1 MADERGPFGKNTS
14 RRGTSRSKGTPGGK
28 RVEDKEVIE
37 NWKAIDDIFVK
48 AKKRD
53 QERVPTSDAAS
64 AVPKTPAGAPTEVI
78 LYGYAEPYQ
87 WAAIEFY
94 ERVSQGVIYE
104 DYERE
109 PSNTKYDLSLARS
122 TTTRSRI
129 PSDALR
135 KVSRYHG
142 GEHWIKVT
150 FNSSQAADRACYA
163 SPHKLNGHLVYAERY
178 RGTGPAEDAAIP
190 ATEEALRS
198 VASSPLATTGTA
210 TAGVSATPAATGTSA
225 TLSTETLDSGPAA
238 WPSDAGTSTA
248 TLDSAAVRGLR
259 VRGAKRAVLLPADKA
274 LLPAASLWQRTF
286 GSWPVVGFLFGGASH
301 EFIGSEVPRKD
312 DGTFDWDKASMYWQ
326 FWATLDYYIFFA
338 NFLGLKGE
346 D

>member
-1 MADERGPFGKNTS
+1 M
-14 RRGTSRSKGTPGGK
+14 
-28 RVEDKEVIE
+28 EDKELVE
-37 NWKAIDDIFVK
+37 NWKAIDDVFSK

-53 QERVPTSDAAS
+53 QPKERVQNSDAAAQ
-64 AVPKTPAGAPTEVI
+64 AVPKTPAGVPTEVI
-78 LYGYAEPYQ
+78 LYGYNESYQ

-94 ERVSQGVIYE
+94 ERVSQGIIYE

-109 PSNTKYDLSLARS
+109 PPHPKYDLSLARS
-122 TTTRSRI
+122 STTRARI

-135 KVSRYHG
+135 KVHRFHG

-150 FNSSQAADRACYA
+150 FNSAEAAERACYA
-163 SPHKLNGHLVYAERY
+163 SPHKIHGHLVYAETY
-178 RGTGPAEDAAIP
+178 RGTGPAEDVARP

-198 VASSPLATTGTA
+198 AASSPVATGTA
-210 TAGVSATPAATGTSA
+210 SAATAAATATPATNAGSFETQSSGT
-225 TLSTETLDSGPAA
+225 LNNSGADGRGPPRPP
-238 WPSDAGTSTA
+238 PSGTSTA
-248 TLDSAAVRGLR
+248 TLDTAALRGLR

-286 GSWPVVGFLFGGASH
+286 GSWPVVGLLFGGASH

-312 DGTFDWDKASMYWQ
+312 DGTFDWDKASMYWC

-346 D
+346 E